1 MAKRIFAFVLVL
13 AMLVS
18 LMPQVTIG
26 VSAEGAKAP
35 GASALADHTNHDG
48 WTNWGDDESEWTT
61 LPTAAGK
68 YYLTHDVTMTAAVTI
83 SANVDLCLNG
93 HTVTQTKSG
102 ARHIYLNEGKG
113 ITFSLYDCGT
123 TGTITGGSAGNGTVI
138 NVTRTNT
145 FKMYGG
151 KITGNNSTSDA
162 VIYVQAAKDTHP
174 TGGVFYMYGGEIS
187 GNKVKNGVV
196 YGAGGDANYTN
207 SQVNIYGGTIKDN
220 EVTGSGGAIY
230 VKSYGSLHVENA
242 TITGN
247 KAIGGGGS
255 AIYAEG
261 RTPIYIKNTTITGNI
276 GTASG
281 ATALDEGYSAAVYL
295 CGVDNTLTLSGKVVI
310 SGNTTAAANI
320 ADLMFKN
327 DNFDSLQVDELTAGS
342 DIVYRTRETTPT
354 TAGEVIEITQGG
366 SQTGIWQSEW
376 ITYMD
381 STGATKNITYGD
393 NGGTKEF
400 FFVDGHYHGN
410 QKFVAWDKTDRL
422 PNADENGVGYYLPEN
437 ITFTTISN
445 ELKAYVQGGKTL
457 HLCLNGKTVTR
468 SGTAAGEPLRVA
480 DGSLYLSDCTATYDA
495 DGYLVSGGKIQ
506 GFQRVGNGAGLY
518 VYKADSIV
526 EVQGVEFVDNVNTE
540 TNEAYGGA
548 AVQARLNTTP
558 VKFIGCKF
566 TNNQSKNVSTGALVG
581 GAGAIALREGGKVTA
596 EKCLFTG
603 NRAKHGAA
611 IYCTGSTLV
620 VKDSK
625 FTGNNGDN
633 AVAINVLGTSNV
645 TIDSCTITDNFNT
658 SEAGYG
664 AVNLANGNSTVKIQG
679 KTVIYDNLNKDN
691 KQQNMHLQYSTT
703 TDIDYDVSGLAA
715 GSKVGV
721 SLFADRFTNQMYF
734 STTGMTS
741 NPGYCISDHEDYEV
755 ALNATTGRL
764 ELVEKS
770 TTPPAPNTHTHK
782 LCNDASC
789 TAHGADVTF
798 DAWGDDAT
806 ETGLPT
812 SGSWYLVD
820 SVTVSAATSINSE
833 LKLCLNG
840 KTITQTGSARI
851 YTVNAGGALTITD
864 CATAYDGTTYTGGLI
879 TGGKHNTGSAVYVTN
894 GTTFNLYGGRIT
906 NCGPSTT
913 TSAQTG
919 APVFLHSANSAGA
932 TFNMYG
938 GEITN
943 CGGDKSWGGAVSN
956 GGGNAGKTVYANMY
970 GGKIFGNTA
979 GNGGAFRMRTDAV
992 VTISGGEIYGN
1003 HATATGGAIYMELN
1017 KGDVK
1022 LNLQGGN
1029 IHDNTAAT
1037 NGGAIYVGA
1046 GVQDVTVSGAAF
1058 VQNNKVGTAQN
1069 NLYLAGDV
1077 KLTVGQLATG
1087 AKIGLS
1093 KDAARTQ
1100 EQIST
1105 AALASEAVLS
1115 YFESDDQALVPG
1127 QDAQGYLILKA
1138 NLPNQVHKLCGDASC
1153 TEHADVTFQ
1162 PWTSTTTLPP
1172 SGNWYLVDNVNVSAA
1187 TTVSDDLNLCLNG
1200 KTITQT
1206 TQNRV
1211 FTVNSDKVLSITDC
1225 GTTGTITGGRNDFGA
1240 VTYLYEGA
1248 TFNLFGGKL
1257 TNNGPKSTSAATG
1270 ATVFMRSN
1278 AKGGATFNMYG
1289 GEITGNGGDKSW
1301 GGAASNGSGT
1311 AGNTVY
1317 VNMYG
1322 GKIYGNTALNGGAF
1336 RMMTAA
1342 EVAIYGGEIYNNTA
1356 TETGGAIYLDAGAT
1370 LKLEGGKIYDNTA
1383 ATNGGGIYATSSAGM
1398 ITLSKTPVVENNKV
1412 GSALSNLHL
1421 AGDSLF
1427 TVSGLTT
1434 GAKIGLSRD
1443 ENRSSEIVSTN
1454 VVTAGD
1460 MAHFTNDNAVD
1471 YQLKQKNDYVALTVF
1486 TDHMHNICNS
1496 ASCTDH
1502 TDEVPFKKWEK
1513 TDSLPPSGNWYLAN
1527 NVELTAATSVSGNLN
1542 LCLNGKT
1549 ITQTTENRIFT
1560 VAGNKTLSVT
1570 DCGTNGTI
1578 TGGKNDFGSVAYLN
1592 EGATFNLFGGKL
1604 TGNTPKTATIE
1615 AGDTSTGAVVFLR
1628 SASKGGATFNMYGGE
1643 ITGNG
1648 GEKCWGGAASNG
1660 SGNAGK
1666 PVYVNMYGGKI
1677 YGNTALNGG
1686 AFRMENAS
1694 VTTIYGGEIY
1704 GNNATASGGAI
1715 YLTKGAE
1722 LHLAGG
1728 KITGNT
1734 APVGGGIYL
1743 TDTGKISVSGNPVVM
1758 DNLEEN
1764 RKSNLY
1770 LSGNAII
1777 TLGDVKE
1784 AARIGISVTN
1794 VGRAITTQSD
1804 TDYSKNFAGDSAYK
1818 IISYKDKALWIEG
1831 STDHQHCV
1839 CAGAASGCD
1848 HSNQI
1853 WTAWESTT
1861 SLPNTSGYFY
1871 LTADV
1876 QMSTATSIPAGQK
1889 VYLCLNGKTVTAAE
1903 GKRLLMTTK
1912 NSVLNLTDC
1921 NKNPGMLTGGTQ
1933 TWGAAVNI
1941 NAGST
1946 FNMFGGKISGN
1957 KSLATS
1963 GGIGA
1968 IYVQGAGSTFNM
1980 YGGEISGNES
1990 ASGTIYSPGGIA
2002 ELMYVN
2008 IYGGTIENNTSVKV
2022 KDSQGKTVSTSG
2034 RGGAMYLSANT
2045 ILNIYGGS
2053 IKNNTAEADG
2063 GAIMITGK
2071 GAIVT
2076 MTGGEISGNK
2086 AANGG
2091 GLITLN
2097 NAKFILEDGVFQ
2109 GNEAVN
2115 GGGGFYISTNTEL
2128 VMNGGLVTG
2137 NKSGGSGA
2145 GFYVYRSKATLNGG
2159 EVSGNIAANRAGGF
2173 AFCGAQVEVNKIV
2186 VKNNEAKEGGAAYIN
2201 RASSGSGENIK
2212 YYPSIVNINEGAL
2225 ITGNKAVSNCGG
2237 ILMANDQVVV
2247 TMNGGEISKNESTNG
2262 AGVMTWKGSTF
2273 VMKGGKIT
2281 GHKIK
2286 GSGGG
2291 IYVSTAST
2299 FKMEGGQIVNN
2310 TAKSGG
2316 GAYFLRSTVE
2326 LNGGTI
2332 GNNYAKQEVK
2342 WTNGKETKS
2351 GGTAGGVYISGSTV
2365 KLNGTAINGNKADS
2379 NGGGIVTGRAT
2390 YKENGVT
2397 KYDLVKFD
2405 IYGGSISN
2413 NTANDNAGG
2422 MLMQSK
2428 GTVVNMYGGRFT
2440 GNKATANGGAIYV
2453 STDTTFN
2460 MTGGT
2465 ITGNHTEKSGGAFY
2479 CYKSTANITGGNIH
2493 TNTATSSAGMLNAA
2507 TAPCVVTIKNIKIY
2521 GNESKTAGALVSQS
2535 KATLYVENCEIY
2547 DNKSTS
2553 GQGGAVFVSNRYSN
2567 GYFTNCKFFDNS
2579 SAGMGGAVFCS
2590 DFSDSSFT
2598 NCEFYRNHSDKQG
2611 GAVEV
2616 YIAATSIMENCT
2628 FAENTAADRGG
2639 ALAIRGDVVMT
2650 DCLVENNTATTDGG
2664 GIYTDVNT
2672 TTGSGIMEGLEMHN
2686 CQVKN
2691 NVSGGMGGGFYIFK
2705 GCRAELYDTE
2715 VTGNKAAAEGGAIW
2729 AYEDLELHNTT
2740 ITGNTSGGEGYAV
2753 YMSDANYD
2761 GHSYFT
2767 SRNKMSGNVIIK
2779 DNQGGDLWMGKDVV
2793 IAITADGLGT
2803 DAHIE
2808 LTLDSGV
2815 VTNRLF
2821 GAYHYEGGEQVYT
2834 ITHGDRSI
2842 TDPEYDA
2849 SLVPGAKGDADQADV
2864 GDVILYA
2871 VIGVFVVAVAAVVAL
2886 LIAKKK
2892 KAGKTAEKVNKE

>member
-1 MAKRIFAFVLVL
+1 MAKRIFALVLVL

-35 GASALADHTNHDG
+35 GASEWCDHTNHDG
-48 WTNWGDDESEWTT
+48 WTEWGDEESEWTT
-61 LPTAAGK
+61 LPTGEGK
-68 YYLTHDVTMTAAVTI
+68 YFLSHDVTLSAAVTI
-83 SANVDLCLNG
+83 SKNIHLCLND
-93 HTVTQTKSG
+93 HTITQTKSG
-102 ARHIYLNEGKG
+102 ARHFYLDEGKG

-123 TGTITGGSAGNGTVI
+123 NGTLNGGSAATGTVI

-162 VIYVQAAKDTHP
+162 VIYVQAAKDTYP
-174 TGGVFYMYGGEIS
+174 TGGVFNMYGGEIS
-187 GNKVKNGVV
+187 GNSVNNGVV
-196 YGAGGDANYTN
+196 YGAGGGATFTN

-220 EVTGSGGAIY
+220 VVTGSGGAIF
-230 VKSYGSLHVENA
+230 VKSYGSLHIENA

-247 KAIGGGGS
+247 TSTGGGGS

-261 RTPIYIKNTTITGNI
+261 TTPIYIKNTTITGNI
-276 GTASG
+276 GSAHG
-281 ATALDEGYSAAVYL
+281 ATALDHGYSAAVYL

-320 ADLMFKN
+320 ADVMFKN
-327 DNFDSLQVDELTAGS
+327 SYFDSLVVDELAAGS
-342 DIVYRTRETTPT
+342 DVVYRTRETTPT
-354 TAGEVIEITQGG
+354 AAGEVIEIAQGG
-366 SQTGIWQSEW
+366 SQSGVWQSEW

-381 STGATKNITYGD
+381 PTGATKNITYGAA
-393 NGGTKEF
+393 GF
-400 FFVDGHYHGN
+400 YFVEGHYHGD
-410 QKFVAWDKTDRL
+410 QKFVEWDKTAEL
-422 PNADENGVGYYLPEN
+422 PKADNSGVGYYLKDN
-437 ITFTTISN
+437 VTLTSITDDT
-445 ELKAYVQGGKTL
+445 KCYVRNGNTL
-457 HLCLNGKTVTR
+457 HLCMNGKTVTR
-468 SGTAAGEPLRVA
+468 SGTATGDAFRVSV
-480 DGSLYLSDCTATYDA
+480 GSLYLSDCTATYDA
-495 DGYLVSGGKIQ
+495 DGYLVSGGKIK
-506 GFQRVGNGAGLY
+506 GFQRQGNGAGLY
-518 VYKADSIV
+518 VNNADAVV
-526 EVQGVEFVDNVNTE
+526 EIQGIEFCDNINTE
-540 TNEAYGGA
+540 TNEGYGGA
-548 AVQARLNTTP
+548 AVQVRSNTTP

-566 TNNQSKNVSTGALVG
+566 TNNHSKNASTGALVG
-581 GAGAIALREGGKVTA
+581 GAGAIALRQSGKVTA

-645 TIDSCTITDNFNT
+645 TIDSCTITGNSNT
-658 SEAGYG
+658 SNAGYG
-664 AVNLANGNSTVKIQG
+664 AVNLANGSSTVKIQG

-691 KQQNMHLQYSTT
+691 KQQNMHLQYSAT
-703 TDIDYDVSGLAA
+703 TDIDYDVSGLTA

-721 SLFADRFTNQMYF
+721 SLHADRFTNQAVHF

-770 TTPPAPNTHTHK
+770 TTPPTPPTTHTHK
-782 LCNDASC
+782 LCNDAAC
-789 TAHGADVTF
+789 TAHGTDVTF
-798 DAWGDDAT
+798 DAWGDDAE

-812 SGSWYLVD
+812 SGSWYLFD
-820 SVTVSAATSINSE
+820 DVTVSADTKISSE

-840 KTITQTGSARI
+840 KTVTQTGNARI
-851 YTVNAGGALTITD
+851 YTVNAGGVLTITD
-864 CATAYDGTTYTGGLI
+864 CATAYNGTTYTGGLL
-879 TGGKHNTGSAVYVTN
+879 TGGKNNFGSAVYVTN
-894 GTTFNLYGGRIT
+894 GTTFNLYGGRIADCHPAT
-906 NCGPSTT
+906 L

-919 APVFLHSANSAGA
+919 AAVFLYSAGGAGA

-956 GGGNAGKTVYANMY
+956 GGGNAGKTVYVNIY

-1003 HATATGGAIYMELN
+1003 HATATGGVIYLE
-1017 KGDVK
+1017 KAAAK
-1022 LNLQGGN
+1022 LNLQGGK
-1029 IHDNTAAT
+1029 IYDNTAAT
-1037 NGGAIYVGA
+1037 NGGAIYVSADA
-1046 GVQDVTVSGAAF
+1046 GQVTVSGVPS
-1058 VQNNKVGTAQN
+1058 VQNNKVGGVQN
-1069 NLYLAGDV
+1069 NLYLAGDT

-1087 AKIGLS
+1087 AKIGLT
-1093 KDAARTQ
+1093 KDTARTQ

-1105 AALASEAVLS
+1105 AALASAAELS

-1138 NLPNQVHKLCGDASC
+1138 NLPNQVHKLCNDASC

-1162 PWTSTTTLPP
+1162 PWTSTTTLPESGSWYLTEDVNLTATAATTGNLNLCLNGHTVKQTTAGGRIINVQNGHTFSVTDCGTTGKITGGSATYGIAISVRHGATFNLFAGTITGNSKTGSGAEGTIYLQGGNATWAGGVFNMYGGEISGNTAQRGGAVSIAAAAANAVAEP
-1172 SGNWYLVDNVNVSAA
+1172 QANIYGGTIKNNTVTNYGGAINASGVGIINIQGGVITGNTADSIGGAVYTTNGATLTIANAQITGNTAGATAGGVRIHNGVKSATISGTAVIQNNTADNAASNVYLVGEAKFTVGTLQTGAEIGLSRADDRSSEIVSTNVVTAGDMAYFTNDNAVDYQLKQKNGYVALCLFTDHMHKICNKTSCTDHADDVPFKKWEKTDSLPTSGNWYLANNVELTAVTPVSG
-1187 TTVSDDLNLCLNG
+1187 DLNLCLNG

-1206 TQNRV
+1206 TENRIFSV
-1211 FTVNSDKVLSITDC
+1211 SVDKKLSLTDC
-1225 GTTGTITGGRNDFGA
+1225 GTNGTITGGKNDFGS
-1240 VTYLYEGA
+1240 VVYLNEGA

-1257 TNNGPKSTSAATG
+1257 TGNGPKSTGAATG
-1270 ATVFMRSN
+1270 ATVFLRSA

-1289 GEITGNGGDKSW
+1289 GEITGNGG
-1301 GGAASNGSGT
+1301 
-1311 AGNTVY
+1311 
-1317 VNMYG
+1317 
-1322 GKIYGNTALNGGAF
+1322 
-1336 RMMTAA
+1336 
-1342 EVAIYGGEIYNNTA
+1342 
-1356 TETGGAIYLDAGAT
+1356 
-1370 LKLEGGKIYDNTA
+1370 
-1383 ATNGGGIYATSSAGM
+1383 
-1398 ITLSKTPVVENNKV
+1398 
-1412 GSALSNLHL
+1412 
-1421 AGDSLF
+1421 
-1427 TVSGLTT
+1427 
-1434 GAKIGLSRD
+1434 
-1443 ENRSSEIVSTN
+1443 
-1454 VVTAGD
+1454 
-1460 MAHFTNDNAVD
+1460 
-1471 YQLKQKNDYVALTVF
+1471 
-1486 TDHMHNICNS
+1486 
-1496 ASCTDH
+1496 
-1502 TDEVPFKKWEK
+1502 
-1513 TDSLPPSGNWYLAN
+1513 AN
-1527 NVELTAATSVSGNLN
+1527 
-1542 LCLNGKT
+1542 
-1549 ITQTTENRIFT
+1549 
-1560 VAGNKTLSVT
+1560 
-1570 DCGTNGTI
+1570 
-1578 TGGKNDFGSVAYLN
+1578 
-1592 EGATFNLFGGKL
+1592 
-1604 TGNTPKTATIE
+1604 
-1615 AGDTSTGAVVFLR
+1615 
-1628 SASKGGATFNMYGGE
+1628 
-1643 ITGNG
+1643 
-1648 GEKCWGGAASNG
+1648 CWGGAASNA

-1686 AFRMENAS
+1686 AFRMENDS

-1734 APVGGGIYL
+1734 SPMGGGIYVN
-1743 TDTGKISVSGNPVVM
+1743 DTGKISVSGAPVVM
-1758 DNLEEN
+1758 DNLEED

-1770 LSGNAII
+1770 LNGNAII

-1784 AARIGISVTN
+1784 AARIGVTASN
-1794 VGRAITTQSD
+1794 VGRAISTQSD
-1804 TDYSKNFAGDSAYK
+1804 TDYTKNFAGDSAYK

-1831 STDHQHCV
+1831 TTDHQHCV

-1861 SLPNTSGYFY
+1861 SLPSTSGYFY

-1876 QMSTATSIPAGQK
+1876 QLSEATKIPAGQK

-1903 GKRLLMTTK
+1903 GKRVLMTTK
-1912 NSVLNLTDC
+1912 GSVLNLTDC
-1921 NKNPGMLTGGTQ
+1921 NKNPGVLTGGTQ
-1933 TWGAAVNI
+1933 AWGAAVNI

-1957 KSLATS
+1957 KCLATD

-1968 IYVQGAGSTFNM
+1968 IYVQGAGATFNM
-1980 YGGEISGNES
+1980 YGGEISDNES
-1990 ASGTIYSPGGIA
+1990 ASGTIYSPGNIQ
-2002 ELMYVN
+2002 ENMYIN
-2008 IYGGTIENNTSVKV
+2008 LYGGVIANNKSVKV
-2022 KDSQGKTVSTSG
+2022 KDSEGKTVSTSG
-2034 RGGAMYLSANT
+2034 RGGAIYANGNT
-2045 ILNIYGGS
+2045 QILLAGTV
-2053 IKNNTAEADG
+2053 IKDNTAEADG
-2063 GAIMITGK
+2063 GGIYASGTNTVVTMEK
-2071 GAIVT
+2071 GALV
-2076 MTGGEISGNK
+2076 SGNK
-2086 AANGG
+2086 ANNGG

-2097 NAKFILEDGVFQ
+2097 RAKFIFNDGTIA
-2109 GNEAVN
+2109 GNETKSSGA
-2115 GGGGFYISTNTEL
+2115 GFYISTNTEL

-2137 NKSGGSGA
+2137 NKAGGSGA
-2145 GFYVYRSKATLNGG
+2145 GFYCYRATATLDGG
-2159 EVSGNIAANRAGGF
+2159 EVSGNIADNRAGGI
-2173 AFCGAQVEVNKIV
+2173 GIGGSQVEVNKITI
-2186 VKNNEAKEGGAAYIN
+2186 KNNQAKEGGAAYIN
-2201 RASSGSGENIK
+2201 RASYESKGETI
-2212 YYPSIVNINEGAL
+2212 YVPSNVNINEGAL
-2225 ITGNKAVSNCGG
+2225 ITGNKANTNCGG
-2237 ILMANDQVVV
+2237 VLMANDGVVV

-2281 GHKIK
+2281 GHKVK

-2291 IYVSTAST
+2291 LYVSTAST

-2316 GAYFLRSTVE
+2316 GMYILRATAE

-2351 GGTAGGVYISGSTV
+2351 GGTAGGMYISGSTV

-2379 NGGGIVTGRAT
+2379 NGGAIVTGRAT

-2405 IYGGSISN
+2405 IYGGSVSN
-2413 NTANDNAGG
+2413 NTSDANAGG

-2440 GNKATANGGAIYV
+2440 GNKATSNGGAIYV
-2453 STDTTFN
+2453 STDTTLN
-2460 MTGGT
+2460 VSGGT
-2465 ITGNHTEKSGGAFY
+2465 ITGNHAEKSGGAMY
-2479 CYKSTANITGGNIH
+2479 CYKSTTNITGGNIH
-2493 TNTATSSAGMLNAA
+2493 TNTAISNAGMLNAA
-2507 TAPCVVTIKNIKIY
+2507 TKPCVVNIKNIKIY
-2521 GNESKTAGALVSQS
+2521 GNEAKVGAAVVCQS
-2535 KATLYVENCEIY
+2535 KATLNIENCKIY
-2547 DNKSTS
+2547 DNKSTTS
-2553 GQGGAVFVSNRYSN
+2553 HGGAVYISSYYSKGFITNCHFYDNVSAGFGGGLFVNTM
-2567 GYFTNCKFFDNS
+2567 GEATVKDCVFTNNYATTS
-2579 SAGMGGAVFCS
+2579 GGAVYLVNGS
-2590 DFSDSSFT
+2590 Q
-2598 NCEFYRNHSDKQG
+2598 N
-2611 GAVEV
+2611 
-2616 YIAATSIMENCT
+2616 IMENCQVT
-2628 FAENTAADRGG
+2628 NNEAGDMGGGIACRGN
-2639 ALAIRGDVVMT
+2639 LDLINS
-2650 DCLVENNTATTDGG
+2650 LVENNKAASNGG

-2672 TTGSGIMEGLEMHN
+2672 TTGTGIMKGMEVHN
-2686 CQVKN
+2686 SKILN
-2691 NVSGGMGGGFYIFK
+2691 NTSGGMGGGFYIFK

-2779 DNQGGDLWMGKDVV
+2779 DNQGGNLWMGKDVA

-2803 DAHIE
+2803 DTHIE

-2815 VTNRLF
+2815 VTNRIF
-2821 GAYHYEGGEQVYT
+2821 GSYHYEGGDQVYT
-2834 ITHGDRSI
+2834 ITYGDRSI

-2849 SLVPGAKGDADQADV
+2849 SLVPGAKGDAGQVDA

-2871 VIGVFVVAVAAVVAL
+2871 VIGVFVVAIAAVLAL

-2892 KAGKTAEKVNKE
+2892 KAGKAAEKVNKE